1 MNRSVPLASMVS
13 IPFWVLIILGLMRQE
28 YRFVWAALLWLV
40 AWMFLLTTATLVSQ
54 AWARMWGEK

>member
-13 IPFWVLIILGLMRQE
+13 IPFWVLIGMGFIRHE
-28 YRFVWAALLWLV
+28 YRFMWSALLWLV

-54 AWARMWGEK
+54 AWARMKG